1 MLFKKIVFPA
11 TVLFLANTL
20 ETVAQVPNN
29 KPTTET
35 QPAAALSGNAR
46 PVPQPYINATLSN
59 FIRAKTAMAPITS
72 ESVFDASGYTDVNQ
86 TTQYFDGLGRLIQTV
101 SRQATRG
108 AKDLV
113 APIVYDEFGRESFK
127 YLPYV
132 QFSGTQSADG
142 RFKPDAFTDQA
153 AFYQNNTLNPGLSGE
168 QIYFSQSQFEASP
181 LNRVEKEFAPGN
193 SWGGNNRGIE
203 KKYLVNSE
211 DDDVRIWD
219 MTGGLAAIT
228 GTYDEGQLYKTV
240 VIDEQG
246 NATVEYKDK
255 EGQVILKKVQ
265 SGTIPADFSGYEGFL
280 STYYIYDDFNRL
292 RCVIQPL
299 GVELLLSSGSLY
311 PPFDLTFFY
320 EYDDRGRMISKQVPG
335 AGPVYMVYDKRDR
348 LVFTQDA
355 NMRLADQWMATM
367 YDQLNRPVLTGI
379 MTYTGSREQLQEYV
393 NNSNLSTPATINS
406 VVPGNSHLYVDERNP
421 ALTSYQASNSITF
434 NAAFQSENNAE
445 FTAEIETQQ
454 TTQQSVVV
462 QGNILP
468 PGNNLIALTITY
480 YDNYDWNGR
489 SELSYSTA
497 YHNQLDVGN
506 NLHAETLPQQYSN
519 NLQGQITGMSV
530 RVIENPADL
539 AVGKW
544 LTTINFYDDK
554 GRPIQS
560 KSDNYKGGFDIVT
573 NRYDFAGKLLTNYRQ
588 HSNPAAGV
596 SSHIRIKTN
605 MEYDHGGR
613 LLKIFKTINDDAS
626 SKVQIASQDY
636 DELGQ
641 LIKKEIGQK
650 KDENDDYTTEPLE
663 IQNFTYNIRGWL
675 QGINKDYARSTGQ
688 SSSGWFG
695 MELNYDWGF
704 DSKNYNGNIAGTRWR
719 SRGDGVQRA
728 YGYTYDKV
736 NRILSADY
744 GQLDG
749 STFEDNAQGMNFDM
763 LMGDVATGR
772 SAYDANGN
780 ILAMKQ
786 WGWKLGGSTII
797 DDLIYEYYSQFDYG
811 RNALKSVTDRV
822 NDRFSKLGDFKET
835 GLGYI
840 GGPIWDYVYDDNG
853 NMIMDINKNIHTT
866 IQIGMSYSAMPGI
879 TYNHLNLPYEIK
891 VAVAGANQPRST
903 VTYIYDALGNKLE
916 KRVRE
921 IKYVFSIMPPIET
934 VSTYIGGFVYEND
947 KLQLINH
954 EEGRIRPVFKSLP
967 NGGTEEKLVYD
978 YFLKDHLGNVRMV
991 LTEQQ
996 DTSLYVATMEQNY
1009 RGKEEK
1015 LFFNIS
1021 GSEFP
1026 AASVPGG
1033 YPVDT
1038 SVTNPNL
1045 VLAKLN
1051 GNGQKTGPSLVLKVM
1066 SGDKIDIGVKSFYR
1080 SGSSVGPAHDP
1091 LEDILNVLAAGIVGA
1106 AGQSKGTHSELS
1118 NPETSSLLGAIN
1130 SFRNASN
1137 PTPSGKPKAYLNW
1150 ILLDEQF
1157 KYVSS
1162 YPQSGAIQVGNADVI
1177 NTLGIE
1183 EIDIIR
1189 NGYLY
1194 IYVSNETQ
1202 DWDVFFDNL
1211 AVRHYAGALVE
1222 ETHYYPFGLTMAGIS
1237 SKALKPNY
1245 AENKY
1250 LYNGKEQQKQEF
1262 SDGSGLEWYDYGAR
1276 MYDAQIG
1283 RWHVVD
1289 PLADIYRR
1297 HSPYNYAVNNP
1308 LRFVDP
1314 DGMGVEE
1321 VNGGTRYTGAD
1332 AQILFVQLRLKYTI
1346 ENKKDENNGE
1356 VEKRSKELIGAG
1368 KFRDAFYHIY
1378 ESISGLNQYLDRKYF
1393 DLTFNLSARYSSK
1406 METTGPHNPLNGTAD
1421 QIGLIEVFNQYLKD
1435 FANGL
1440 YEFDDVVKTIY
1451 HEFVHVKQKL
1461 GLDGLSDDKPKYEN
1475 EFEAEYQT
1483 ILNKTLPQYQSV
1495 ANQNNEH
1502 GWRPIRT
1509 YLLNGSGNNPE
1520 VIRKYQSQIK
1530 YILNNVVTPAAA
1542 TNIKKEIED
1551 RTGVKF

>member
-1 MLFKKIVFPA
+1 MYSPAYLFSHP
-11 TVLFLANTL
+11 
-20 ETVAQVPNN
+20 AQVDSFYLSPIPASATGIQ
-29 KPTTET
+29 KPVISLNGVWRFKVNSKGQEKSILVPGEWEMQGIRLAGTDTAIYSREIMI
-35 QPAAALSGNAR
+35 PADWEQH
-46 PVPQPYINATLSN
+46 PV
-59 FIRAKTAMAPITS
+59 FIR
-72 ESVFDASGYTDVNQ
+72 FDA
-86 TTQYFDGLGRLIQTV
+86 V
-101 SRQATRG
+101 STHVVVRA
-108 AKDLV
+108 
-113 APIVYDEFGRESFK
+113 
-127 YLPYV
+127 
-132 QFSGTQSADG
+132 
-142 RFKPDAFTDQA
+142 
-153 AFYQNNTLNPGLSGE
+153 
-168 QIYFSQSQFEASP
+168 
-181 LNRVEKEFAPGN
+181 N

-299 GVELLLSSGSLY
+299 GIELLLSSGSLY

-393 NNSNLSTPATINS
+393 NNSNLSTPVTINS

-454 TTQQSVVV
+454 TTQESVVV

-489 SELSYSTA
+489 SELSYSTT

-519 NLQGQITGMSV
+519 NLQGQVTGMSV

-539 AVGKW
+539 VIGKW

-554 GRPIQS
+554 GRLIQS

-675 QGINKDYARSTGQ
+675 QGINKEYARSTGQ

-728 YGYTYDKV
+728 YGYAYDQV

-744 GQLDG
+744 SQLDG
-749 STFEDNAQGMNFDM
+749 SAFEDNAQGMNFDM
-763 LMGDVATGR
+763 LMGDAATER

-786 WGWKLGGSTII
+786 WGWKPGGSTLI
-797 DDLIYEYYSQFDYG
+797 DDLLYEYDSSPRYS
-811 RNALKSVTDRV
+811 RNTLKSVTDRV
-822 NDRFSKLGDFKET
+822 NDKDSKLGDFKE
-835 GLGYI
+835 I
-840 GGPIWDYVYDDNG
+840 GSEFITNNGWDYVYDANG
-853 NMIMDINKNIHTT
+853 NMTADLNKNIHTT
-866 IQIGMSYSAMPGI
+866 IQTGMSFSVYPGI

-903 VTYIYDALGNKLE
+903 ITYIYDALGNKLE
-916 KRVRE
+916 KRVHE
-921 IKYVFSIMPPIET
+921 IKYFFNSLRPPIET
-934 VSTYIGGFVYEND
+934 TTTYIGGFVYEND

-978 YFLKDHLGNVRMV
+978 YFIKDHLGNVRMV

-996 DTSLYVATMEQNY
+996 EMNKYIATVEDEYRQTEEQ
-1009 RGKEEK
+1009 
-1015 LFFNIS
+1015 LFFNIANS
-1021 GSEFP
+1021 AYPTSQI
-1026 AASVPGG
+1026 PGG
-1033 YPVDT
+1033 SPSDPDA
-1038 SVTNPNL
+1038 TNPNNS
-1045 VLAKLN
+1045 VAKLN
-1051 GNGQKTGPSLVLKVM
+1051 GSNQKVGPSIVLKVM
-1066 SGDKIDIGVKSFYR
+1066 NGDKVEIGVKSLYR
-1080 SGSSVGPAHDP
+1080 QQGAAGGEANPA
-1091 LEDILNVLAAGIVGA
+1091 EDILNVLLSGILGT
-1106 AGQSKGTHSELS
+1106 GGGTKGTPEVLGNPDNGPLIGALSAFRSENNQS
-1118 NPETSSLLGAIN
+1118 
-1130 SFRNASN
+1130 
-1137 PTPSGKPKAYLNW
+1137 PTEKPKAYLNW

-1157 KYVSS
+1157 RYVSAS
-1162 YPQSGAIQVGNADVI
+1162 SQSGAKPV
-1177 NTLGIE
+1177 NTPDIWEPLVQPE
-1183 EIDIIR
+1183 FEIAKG
-1189 NGYLY
+1189 GYLY
-1194 IYVSNETQ
+1194 IYVSNETEN
-1202 DWDVFFDNL
+1202 WDVFFDNL
-1211 AVRHYAGALVE
+1211 VVKHTPGPLVE

-1237 SKALKPNY
+1237 SKALKPNC
-1245 AENKY
+1245 AENKHKFK
-1250 LYNGKEQQKQEF
+1250 GKELQSKEF
-1262 SDGSGLEWYDYGAR
+1262 TDGSGLEWTDFGAR
-1276 MYDAQIG
+1276 MYDNQIG

-1289 PLADIYRR
+1289 PLAAKYNNI
-1297 HSPYNYAVNNP
+1297 SPYAFVKNNP
-1308 LRFVDP
+1308 INNVEI
-1314 DGMGVEE
+1314 DGRYFDEKNEKKAHKIERRIDKRIGKIESQIAKLEKKGKDIGDRKERIGELKNSKNDIQNMRDDKKNEFRYASVSSNSKPVTTPEGESGNVIVMHTGKNMGSILHETRHGGQVARGE
-1321 VNGGTRYTGAD
+1321 VN
-1332 AQILFVQLRLKYTI
+1332 FS
-1346 ENKKDENNGE
+1346 KDENGNWVGGNLYGVSDE
-1356 VEKRSKELIGAG
+1356 ISAYRAEYAYSGSFTYIKYFNIDALQGTLILDLPKFVKDFTSTITNINHINAG
-1368 KFRDAFYHIY
+1368 VINSMADYK
-1378 ESISGLNQYLDRKYF
+1378 GLNISYTYPKQ
-1393 DLTFNLSARYSSK
+1393 
-1406 METTGPHNPLNGTAD
+1406 
-1421 QIGLIEVFNQYLKD
+1421 
-1435 FANGL
+1435 
-1440 YEFDDVVKTIY
+1440 
-1451 HEFVHVKQKL
+1451 FV
-1461 GLDGLSDDKPKYEN
+1461 KPKEW
-1475 EFEAEYQT
+1475 
-1483 ILNKTLPQYQSV
+1483 
-1495 ANQNNEH
+1495 EH
-1502 GWRPIRT
+1502 
-1509 YLLNGSGNNPE
+1509 N
-1520 VIRKYQSQIK
+1520 
-1530 YILNNVVTPAAA
+1530 
-1542 TNIKKEIED
+1542 
-1551 RTGVKF
+1551 